1 MLSPIS
7 VLSQNESE
15 HNDTYCDPTVNG
27 LPRPVGISFEYEKVL
42 DYKITTYSN
51 VEDYPDGQG
60 AINHNRRL
68 KFKFKLPVINKDHFK
83 FAMGFR
89 YSHEE
94 FRFESPDELDY
105 TFYQSLED
113 KPLKSIGS
121 DFYFMFPRKNNTF
134 FALALNLSIN
144 GDYFQKDVSFFDYLK
159 VSAAPI
165 FGIKKHDNLIFGFGF
180 AYSYVFGDP
189 SIAPVITYMHT
200 FNKKWGIEAMLPLE
214 AKVRYNIGPGS
225 FLYAGAKL
233 RGASYHIHLDD
244 AMLNDNSTAELRQSE
259 LKFLVSLRQ
268 EIYDFLWFSVK
279 AGYRHNLNFNIADS
293 NRNRS
298 ATNFFNREYLL
309 ESNLENAFFF
319 NVSLDIV
326 PPMKWYNKRK

>member
-1 MLSPIS
+1 M
-7 VLSQNESE
+7 
-15 HNDTYCDPTVNG
+15 YCNPTVNG
-27 LPRPVGISFEYEKVL
+27 LPRPVGISFEYENVL
-42 DYKITTYSN
+42 DYKISTYSN
-51 VEDYPDGQG
+51 VEDYPDGEG
-60 AINHNRRL
+60 AINRNRRI
-68 KFKFKLPVINKDHFK
+68 KFKFKLPVVNKDHFK

-105 TFYQSLED
+105 TFYQSLEN

-134 FALALNLSIN
+134 FALVLNLSIN
-144 GDYFQKDVSFFDYLK
+144 GDYFQKDVPFFDYLK
-159 VSAAPI
+159 VSAAPV
-165 FGIKKHDNLIFGFGF
+165 FGIKKHDNLLYGFGF

-200 FNKKWGIEAMLPLE
+200 FNKRWGIEAMLPLE
-214 AKVRYNIGPGS
+214 AKVRYNIGSGS
-225 FLYAGAKL
+225 ILYAGAKL

-244 AMLNDNSTAELRQSE
+244 DMLNNNGTVELRQSE

-268 EIYDFLWFSVK
+268 EIYDFLWFSVN
-279 AGYRHNLNFNIADS
+279 AGYRYNINFNIADS

-319 NVSLDIV
+319 NISLDIV
-326 PPMKWYNKRK
+326 PPVKWYNKRK

>member
-1 MLSPIS
+1 MLSPLS

-15 HNDTYCDPTVNG
+15 DNDTYCNPTVNG

-42 DYKITTYSN
+42 DYRITTYSN
-51 VEDYPDGQG
+51 VEDYPNGEG
-60 AINHNRRL
+60 EINRNRRI

-105 TFYQSLED
+105 PFYQSLEN
-113 KPLKSIGS
+113 KPLKSFGS
-121 DFYFMFPRKNNTF
+121 DFYFMLPRKNNTF

-144 GDYFQKDVSFFDYLK
+144 GDYYQKDVPFFDYLK
-159 VSAAPI
+159 VSVAPI
-165 FGIKKHDNLIFGFGF
+165 FGIKKHDNLIYGFGF

-189 SIAPVITYMHT
+189 SISPVISYMHT
-200 FNKKWGIEAMLPLE
+200 FNKKWGIEALLPLE

-233 RGASYHIHLDD
+233 RGASYHIHLDNT
-244 AMLNDNSTAELRQSE
+244 MLNDNGTAELRQSE
-259 LKFLVSLRQ
+259 IKFQVTLRR
-268 EIYDFLWFSVK
+268 EIYDFIWFSAN
-279 AGYRHNLNFNIADS
+279 AGYRHNINFNIADS

-298 ATNFFNREYLL
+298 ATNFFDREYLL

-319 NVSLDIV
+319 NFSLDIV
-326 PPMKWYNKRK
+326 TPKKWYDKRK